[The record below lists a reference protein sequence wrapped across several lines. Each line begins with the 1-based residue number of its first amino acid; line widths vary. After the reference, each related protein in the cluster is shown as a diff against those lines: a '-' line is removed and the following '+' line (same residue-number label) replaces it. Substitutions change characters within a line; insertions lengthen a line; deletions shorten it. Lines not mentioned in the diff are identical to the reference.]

1 MQICRRGRKDPCW
14 CSSRHRRHLGSR
26 LCRSSAQVRPKTNG
40 ETASRKGCRRPAE
53 PNRVVSRRDVV
64 RCLSCLHRKVPEQFL
79 GEGVRVTEP
88 PYPTQKAK
96 AGDVTALP
104 RMRAILAEHP
114 EIWQTA
120 GDLEQVVVRSWAE
133 LLGGDD
139 P

>member
-79 GEGVRVTEP
+79 GEGVLATAP
-88 PYPTQKAK
+88 PYPTGCWPGQLAS
-96 AGDVTALP
+96 AGLSLV
-104 RMRAILAEHP
+104 
-114 EIWQTA
+114 
-120 GDLEQVVVRSWAE
+120 VVVRQRIRPREFRAM
-133 LLGGDD
+133 D
-139 P
+139 PAKHNYYKKL

>member
-79 GEGVRVTEP
+79 GEGVLATAP
-88 PYPTQKAK
+88 PYPTLQCVEPSLRVMPPVL
-96 AGDVTALP
+96 GERCRRPTLEP
-104 RMRAILAEHP
+104 LAP
-114 EIWQTA
+114 K
-120 GDLEQVVVRSWAE
+120 E
-133 LLGGDD
+133 LS
-139 P
+139 

>member
-79 GEGVRVTEP
+79 GEGVLATAP
-88 PYPTQKAK
+88 PYPTLWRACLVGRAALVAENLALRQQLA
-96 AGDVTALP
+96 VLQRTAARP
-104 RMRAILAEHP
+104 RLRWYDRLF
-114 EIWQTA
+114 WV
-120 GDLEQVVVRSWAE
+120 GL
-133 LLGGDD
+133 
-139 P
+139 